1 MGQVPGLVLIA
12 MAMQHLRRAA
22 RSAVATGPATAGD
35 WLGAVRRYLAVIAA
49 GNLLWEFAQL
59 PLYTIWY
66 EGSANEILF
75 AVAHCT
81 GGDVLIASMALLGAL
96 MLAGEPHWPQARFHA
111 VAALAIFGGLAYTVF
126 SEWLNTEIRGSWA
139 YTEAMPQLPLVGAG
153 VSPLAQWI
161 VVPLIAFWWASRSS
175 RFQPAKEPTH
185 GQ

>member
-1 MGQVPGLVLIA
+1 MGMRYLHSTA
-12 MAMQHLRRAA
+12 SSTA
-22 RSAVATGPATAGD
+22 ATGLATAGD
-35 WLGAVRRYLAVIAA
+35 WLGAVRRYLAVIAV

-96 MLAGEPHWPQARFHA
+96 MLAGDRRWPQARFRA
-111 VAALAIFGGLAYTVF
+111 VAAIAIVGGLAYTVF

-139 YTEAMPQLPLVGAG
+139 YTDAMPQLPLVGAG
-153 VSPLAQWI
+153 ISPLAQWI

-175 RFQPAKEPTH
+175 RFQPAKEPAH